1 MARSASPAVTLSF
14 IFPKERGLSE
24 AALFFERYCCMRVNT
39 PVTGQAFD
47 FPGDEL
53 LVSLTN
59 TRGEIAHCN
68 PAFVRVSGYAY
79 EELIGQPH
87 NVIRHPD
94 MPPEAFKD
102 MWSTIGRGKP
112 WTGLVK
118 NRRKNGDHYWVRANV
133 TPVLERG
140 KPVGYLS
147 VRTRPPPGDTE
158 AAESLYARMRA
169 EAGSGRPVP
178 ALREGVVIRRGP
190 AGWVQRLVRFG
201 LTARMALTLA
211 ALALAVLLPD
221 LMGLAGGAA
230 VLWRAA
236 ALGLGAALMLGY
248 FHRNFSAALE
258 EAERF
263 AGDIAGCNLS
273 TTARTDYPA
282 SLGAVMRR
290 LAQIQINLRAVVG
303 DVRSEVAGFSAAA
316 TQVAQGSQELSGR
329 TEAQAGNLQQT
340 AAAMEE
346 LAGTVAQ
353 TADAAEAMAAESERS
368 TAVAGRGGAAI
379 AEVGRSMER
388 IRHSSTRMGEIIG
401 LIESIA
407 FQTNLLALNAAV
419 EAARAGEH
427 GRGFAVVAAEVR
439 GLSQRTQAA
448 AKEIRELIAESAATV
463 GEGHRKTGEAQK
475 TMEESLSMVR
485 RVGTLIGEM
494 HNASN
499 EQLSGISQVNAAVA
513 HLDTITQQNASL
525 VEQSAMLAVQLQ
537 AQAQIVSET
546 VQMFR
551 IDAAQ
556 SRQAPQ
562 AVELRRAMKAA
573 RGAAVALPGSA

>member
-1 MARSASPAVTLSF
+1 
-14 IFPKERGLSE
+14 
-24 AALFFERYCCMRVNT
+24 MRVNL
-39 PVTGQAFD
+39 PVSRQEFAFPKGETLVSTTD
-47 FPGDEL
+47 LQGRILYCNPMFIEVSGFTREEL
-53 LVSLTN
+53 L
-59 TRGEIAHCN
+59 
-68 PAFVRVSGYAY
+68 
-79 EELIGQPH
+79 GQPH
-87 NVIRHPD
+87 NLIRHPD
-94 MPPEAFKD
+94 MPPEAFRD
-102 MWSTIGRGKP
+102 MWQTIGNGLP
-112 WTGLVK
+112 WSAPVK
-118 NRRKNGDHYWVRANV
+118 NRRKNGDYYWVMANV
-133 TPVLERG
+133 TPLMEG
-140 KPVGYLS
+140 DQPVGYMS
-147 VRTRPPPGDTE
+147 VRTE
-158 AAESLYARMRA
+158 ASQAQVQEAERLYQRMR
-169 EAGSGRPVP
+169 EEEKAGRQVL
-178 ALREGVVIRRGP
+178 ALR
-190 AGWVQRLVRFG
+190 AGRLVRATPVGRLLESLSLG
-201 LTARMALTLA
+201 LAGKVGLAFLAVLA
-211 ALALAVLLPD
+211 AAGAAAYAATHATGGWDVLAWAGALAVTLVALGYVQRVAVAPLAQLVQAANRMAAGDLTQLPVVTRADLVGDLQKGLSQLNVNLLSIVRD
-221 LMGLAGGAA
+221 ARQESDKM
-230 VLWRAA
+230 RAA
-236 ALGLGAALMLGY
+236 TREIAEGN
-248 FHRNFSAALE
+248 RN
-258 EAERF
+258 
-263 AGDIAGCNLS
+263 
-273 TTARTDYPA
+273 
-282 SLGAVMRR
+282 
-290 LAQIQINLRAVVG
+290 
-303 DVRSEVAGFSAAA
+303 
-316 TQVAQGSQELSGR
+316 LSGR
-329 TEAQAGNLQQT
+329 TESQASNLQQT
-340 AAAMEE
+340 AASMEQIT
-346 LAGTVAQ
+346 GTVKQ
-353 TADAAEAMAAESERS
+353 TSESARQATQLADQA
-368 TAVAGRGGAAI
+368 TAVAERGSQAVDGVASTMQQIQQAS
-379 AEVGRSMER
+379 VR
-388 IRHSSTRMGEIIG
+388 IGEITQ
-401 LIESIA
+401 LIDSIA